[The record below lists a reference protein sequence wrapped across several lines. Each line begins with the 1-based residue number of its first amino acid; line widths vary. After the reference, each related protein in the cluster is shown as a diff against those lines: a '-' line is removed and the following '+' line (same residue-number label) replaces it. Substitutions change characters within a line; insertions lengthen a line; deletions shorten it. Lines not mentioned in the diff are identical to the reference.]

1 MWAISWRLWTSAGK
15 RMIDAPA
22 LLLDTHVWL
31 WLMTGTE
38 DKLSLTALDRID
50 QASRAGH
57 LKVSAISVWEVAM
70 LEARG
75 RIKLNQDCLQ
85 WVRRALSQPGTE
97 LVPLS
102 PEIAV
107 SSTRLPADFHGDPAD
122 RILVAT
128 AREWSLTL
136 VTQNAKILDYGAR
149 KYLRVMPAA

>member
-1 MWAISWRLWTSAGK
+1 
-15 RMIDAPA
+15 MIDAPA
-22 LLLDTHVWL
+22 LLLDTHVWV

-38 DKLSLTALDRID
+38 DKLSLTTLERID

-128 AREWSLTL
+128 ARERALTL
-136 VTQNAKILDYGAR
+136 VTQDAKILDYGAR